1 MDAKTVDRR
10 AQHQPRLED
19 DPLVRGLGRYAADA
33 PLTGQTYAYFVRSPH
48 AFADIRSIDTEA
60 AKAVPGVLAVLT
72 ATDMEGIG
80 NISQHPPLAGRGG
93 QKLIIPHRPALAGET
108 VRHVGE
114 AVAVV
119 VAETLTAAQDGAEA
133 VIVDYE
139 ERTPVVDLREAVR
152 DGAPQIWPEAPGN
165 IAVNWPGLAKD
176 PDANAQEVDRII
188 ASAKH
193 VARVSLVHQR
203 ILVQSMEPRGATASY
218 DPADDSYFLR
228 CCSQSARALRDGLAP
243 ILGVPNPRLRVVTE
257 DVGGAFGLKTGP
269 YPEYLAILVAA
280 RKIGRPV
287 HWMSNRAE
295 AFLSDNHARDAYSDV
310 ELALDERGKFLALRV
325 RHLGS
330 MGAFIGAV
338 GANIQTVNLTRCLPG
353 MYDIPMI
360 DIAVR
365 CVFTNTTTTAPYR
378 GAGRPEANF
387 ILERV
392 IDEAA
397 RMTGIDPIKLRRR
410 NLIKSSA
417 MPYKTAVGT
426 TIDSGEFETVLDK
439 ALALADHDGFKQRRR
454 EAAKRGKYR
463 GFGISC
469 MLEHAGGFPLE
480 GTALSF
486 PGGEHLVLGLNVQ
499 STGQGHATVFN
510 PMLAEQLGIK
520 PEHIEHRHGDSAM
533 EIAGYASVG
542 SRSAMT
548 VSHALIKTVEALL
561 NKGKTIAATVLETAE
576 TDIEYRDGRFGV
588 VGTDRSVTLFDL
600 AARAKE
606 MKKRGEIPEDL
617 DTKTNAETPL
627 TFPNGCHIAEVEI
640 DPETGMVEIV
650 NYVAVDDCGTIY
662 NHTIVEGQLVGG
674 LMQGIGQA
682 LGEHI
687 AYDRESGQ
695 LLSGTF
701 MDYFMPRADILPPL
715 ALRDRGVPSP
725 ANALGAKGAGEAGA
739 TGSIPALANA
749 VHDAL
754 KPLDIHHVEM
764 PYTPGRIWRFHGIR
778 RIISRHA
785 CSQTGRA
792 GHHAGRYRS
801 GDSGGSSGEGLDAR
815 RTVPPQ
821 HRHAR
826 RPGHGVPA
834 AQDHRQPVLRR
845 HQVPRI
851 VPGHHASGTYPDQQ
865 RLRAERAHRARVNRA
880 AGLQV
885 HRRQD
890 PPRQPRTR

>member
-19 DPLVRGLGRYAADA
+19 DPLVRGLGRYAADT

-72 ATDMEGIG
+72 AADMEGIG

-133 VIVDYE
+133 VVVDYE

-152 DGAPQIWPEAPGN
+152 DGAPQVWPEAPGN
-165 IAVNWPGLAKD
+165 IAVDWPGPAKD
-176 PDANAQEVDRII
+176 PDANAQEIDRII

-218 DPADDSYFLR
+218 DPADESYFLR

-310 ELALDERGKFLALRV
+310 ELALDERGKFQALRV

-510 PMLAEQLGIK
+510 PMLAERLGIK
-520 PEHIEHRHGDSAM
+520 PELIEHRHGDSAM

-561 NKGKTIAATVLETAE
+561 NKGKAIAATVLETAE

-606 MKKRGEIPEDL
+606 MKKRGDIPEDL

-640 DPETGMVEIV
+640 DPKTGEMALVA
-650 NYVAVDDCGTIY
+650 YAAVDDCGRPLNTM
-662 NHTIVEGQLVGG
+662 IVEGQTHGSIAQG
-674 LMQGIGQA
+674 LGQA
-682 LGEHI
+682 MLENAI
-687 AYDRESGQ
+687 YDSSGGQ
-695 LLSGTF
+695 LVTGSF
-701 MDYFMPRADILPPL
+701 MDYAMPRASDMPAFKDAIHAVPATTNPL
-715 ALRDRGVPSP
+715 GV
-725 ANALGAKGAGEAGA
+725 KGAGEAGTTAAIAAVMNAIADAIPGGAGAHLDMPA
-739 TGSIPALANA
+739 TPEKL
-749 VHDAL
+749 
-754 KPLDIHHVEM
+754 
-764 PYTPGRIWRFHGIR
+764 W
-778 RIISRHA
+778 HA
-785 CSQTGRA
+785 CQR
-792 GHHAGRYRS
+792 
-801 GDSGGSSGEGLDAR
+801 
-815 RTVPPQ
+815 
-821 HRHAR
+821 
-826 RPGHGVPA
+826 A
-834 AQDHRQPVLRR
+834 AQ
-845 HQVPRI
+845 
-851 VPGHHASGTYPDQQ
+851 A
-865 RLRAERAHRARVNRA
+865 
-880 AGLQV
+880 
-885 HRRQD
+885 
-890 PPRQPRTR
+890 

>member
-1 MDAKTVDRR
+1 
-10 AQHQPRLED
+10 
-19 DPLVRGLGRYAADA
+19 
-33 PLTGQTYAYFVRSPH
+33 
-48 AFADIRSIDTEA
+48 
-60 AKAVPGVLAVLT
+60 
-72 ATDMEGIG
+72 
-80 NISQHPPLAGRGG
+80 
-93 QKLIIPHRPALAGET
+93 
-108 VRHVGE
+108 
-114 AVAVV
+114 
-119 VAETLTAAQDGAEA
+119 
-133 VIVDYE
+133 
-139 ERTPVVDLREAVR
+139 
-152 DGAPQIWPEAPGN
+152 
-165 IAVNWPGLAKD
+165 
-176 PDANAQEVDRII
+176 
-188 ASAKH
+188 

-218 DPADDSYFLR
+218 DPADESYFLR

-510 PMLAEQLGIK
+510 PMLAERLGIK
-520 PEHIEHRHGDSAM
+520 PEQIEHRHGDSAM

-640 DPETGMVEIV
+640 DPKTGEMALVA
-650 NYVAVDDCGTIY
+650 YAAVDDCGRPLNTM
-662 NHTIVEGQLVGG
+662 IVEGQTHGSIAQG
-674 LMQGIGQA
+674 LGQA
-682 LGEHI
+682 MLENAI
-687 AYDRESGQ
+687 YDSSGGQ
-695 LLSGTF
+695 LVTGSF
-701 MDYFMPRADILPPL
+701 MDYAMPRASDMPAFKDAIHSVPATTNPL
-715 ALRDRGVPSP
+715 GV
-725 ANALGAKGAGEAGA
+725 KGAGEAGTTAAIAAVMNAIADAIPGGAGAHLDMPA
-739 TGSIPALANA
+739 TPEKLWQACQKAAPA
-749 VHDAL
+749 
-754 KPLDIHHVEM
+754 
-764 PYTPGRIWRFHGIR
+764 
-778 RIISRHA
+778 
-785 CSQTGRA
+785 
-792 GHHAGRYRS
+792 
-801 GDSGGSSGEGLDAR
+801 
-815 RTVPPQ
+815 
-821 HRHAR
+821 
-826 RPGHGVPA
+826 
-834 AQDHRQPVLRR
+834 
-845 HQVPRI
+845 
-851 VPGHHASGTYPDQQ
+851 
-865 RLRAERAHRARVNRA
+865 
-880 AGLQV
+880 
-885 HRRQD
+885 
-890 PPRQPRTR
+890 